1 MATLHGLFYYYVCL
15 RIISYCIVP
24 ASSGNGRETSHSVL
38 DPLEPDSPAV
48 GRGRMVRRRF
58 DLYCDKT

>member
-24 ASSGNGRETSHSVL
+24 ASSVKLHIPCADL
-38 DPLEPDSPAV
+38 LEPDSPGV

>member
-24 ASSGNGRETSHSVL
+24 ASSGNGRETLHFRVPICWSLTSQ
-38 DPLEPDSPAV
+38 P
-48 GRGRMVRRRF
+48 
-58 DLYCDKT
+58 